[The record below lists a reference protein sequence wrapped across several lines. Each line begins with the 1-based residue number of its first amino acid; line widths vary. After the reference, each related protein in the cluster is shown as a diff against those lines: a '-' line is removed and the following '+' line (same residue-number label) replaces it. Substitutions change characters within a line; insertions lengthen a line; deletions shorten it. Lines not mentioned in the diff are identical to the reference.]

1 MILKELAKSYAKA
14 MSENYQK
21 INKKMLV
28 CGEAI
33 EKITNDFKEGLI
45 EMAMGK
51 SFVCKYCKKQFYS
64 ELGKF
69 CPNCARFQ

>member
-1 MILKELAKSYAKA
+1 MLA
-14 MSENYQK
+14 
-21 INKKMLV
+21 